1 MIVKFFGPFE
11 KLAEREVRIE
21 LKKPISTQEMLQ
33 VLASR
38 YPGLARYS
46 VQEND
51 AGLSA
56 HVMLIRDG
64 TPLKL
69 ADKIEDEDSI
79 DILLPVAGG

>member
-1 MIVKFFGPFE
+1 M
-11 KLAEREVRIE
+11 
-21 LKKPISTQEMLQ
+21 
-33 VLASR
+33 LASR

-46 VQEND
+46 VQKND
-51 AGLSA
+51 VELSA

-69 ADKIEDEDSI
+69 ADKIEDEDCI